1 MIKNIFKLMMVAMVL
16 LGPVS
21 AYAQTPDLFN
31 KLAVAEDLSEQ
42 ERLVKKVSLTENALN
57 QAVARVEKIET
68 DLNALTFAENSKE
81 TTSRQAFLADMES
94 HKNFYNQ
101 KLETLSQIGSLSDVN
116 TLIQEIIDYR
126 ETVYSPATKSALEF
140 LLVFSYSPTALETA
154 NNRLSKISED
164 LTKLTRLNLIERE
177 EFSAL
182 ISEAETKLTGAER
195 LQAISRAKL
204 LGEEFIEEIIENTT
218 STEEIIIEEELD
230 CESLWDCS
238 KAEWSDCSDG
248 IKIRNL
254 DDCTTPDADTESE
267 CWADE
272 YLPDTEAEC
281 LEDTTNTEATNDNNL
296 NEDTEEEVPFFTWLN
311 LLVMLGILTGYYY
324 YKSLET

>member
-218 STEEIIIEEELD
+218 STEEIIIEE
-230 CESLWDCS
+230 
-238 KAEWSDCSDG
+238 
-248 IKIRNL
+248 
-254 DDCTTPDADTESE
+254 T
-267 CWADE
+267 
-272 YLPDTEAEC
+272 
-281 LEDTTNTEATNDNNL
+281 L
-296 NEDTEEEVPFFTWLN
+296 NETELMLDVTTSTEIIDSTPSIEELVPEESPEL
-311 LLVMLGILTGYYY
+311 
-324 YKSLET
+324 SLETLNALGPLDLAQMSLDLIKDVYSTFMEAGDRIKTILGIVDPIEEATEPEDAAQ